1 MVVNNEIIDR
11 AHNIMYYLSDNDKRI
26 VLKCIGNY
34 RIIINTD
41 YQEKISSLYKKYNI
55 YNASDK
61 IIIEIKRIYKYLS
74 KKQNNCSNIDTI
86 ETDLALIIDNANL
99 LNKKRTSYS
108 KSQKEK
114 QILNDII
121 EFELKLGMNITL
133 YNEFMEY
140 FEAKILEYEESY
152 QKKRD

>member
-1 MVVNNEIIDR
+1 MNNEIIDR
-11 AHNIMYYLSDNDKRI
+11 AHNIMDYLSDNDKRI

-34 RIIINTD
+34 RKIIDTD

-61 IIIEIKRIYKYLS
+61 ILIEIKRIYKYLS
-74 KKQNNCSNIDTI
+74 KKQNNCSSVDTI